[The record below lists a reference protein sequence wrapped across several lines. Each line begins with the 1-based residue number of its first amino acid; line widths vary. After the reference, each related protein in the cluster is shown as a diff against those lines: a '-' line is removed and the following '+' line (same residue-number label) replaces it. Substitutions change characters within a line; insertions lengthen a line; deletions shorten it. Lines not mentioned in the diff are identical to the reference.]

1 MEYEKL
7 IHAIID
13 PIVENKDAVLIRELA
28 GATDDDVDILIAAD
42 KEDTSRLIGRKGT
55 IANAIR
61 EIVSIGGKKDNKHIH
76 IRFESFDDDGENKE
90 D

>member
-13 PIVENKDAVLIRELA
+13 SLIENKDAVLIRELA
-28 GATDDDVDILIAAD
+28 GATDNDVDILIAAD
-42 KEDTSRLIGRKGT
+42 KEDTSRLIGHKGT

-61 EIVSIGGKKDNKHIH
+61 EVVSIGGRKENKHVH
-76 IRFESFDDDGENKE
+76 IRFESFNEGSEDKE